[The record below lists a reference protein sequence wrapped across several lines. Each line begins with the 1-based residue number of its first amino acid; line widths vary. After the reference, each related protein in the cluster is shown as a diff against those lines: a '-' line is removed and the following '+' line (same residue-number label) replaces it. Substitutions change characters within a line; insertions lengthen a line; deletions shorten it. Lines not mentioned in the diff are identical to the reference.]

1 MVLINNEK
9 NNKILYI
16 SVITVV
22 LILFSVLAVYIY
34 NLTNTDNSE
43 KTDATNPTQ
52 IKADD
57 TPVSKVEYLEIPEWG
72 IKLKT
77 SISNK
82 ILYIPRIIET
92 YPEVFD
98 MLGIQLNPK
107 YLVDKNCVELG
118 TDLYRQKTIPK
129 FTYTKIGDYYYFVT
143 GEPSRC
149 SENKSDLELQST
161 VLKELTVSN
170 ISSL

>member
-1 MVLINNEK
+1 MPIK
-9 NNKILYI
+9 NKRTKKMFYIL
-16 SVITVV
+16 VITVV
-22 LILFSVLAVYIY
+22 LVLFSILAIHIY
-34 NLTNTDNSE
+34 NLTNNDESV
-43 KTDATNPTQ
+43 KTDTTSSTQ
-52 IKADD
+52 MKPDD
-57 TPVSKVEYLEIPEWG
+57 TPVSKAEYLEVPEWG

-77 SISNK
+77 SISDK

-118 TDLYRQKTIPK
+118 TDLYRQKTIPR

-143 GEPSRC
+143 GEPSQC

>member
-1 MVLINNEK
+1 MFY
-9 NNKILYI
+9 IL
-16 SVITVV
+16 VITIV
-22 LILFSVLAVYIY
+22 LILFSIFAIYIY

-43 KTDATNPTQ
+43 KADTTSSNQMKP
-52 IKADD
+52 DD
-57 TPVSKVEYLEIPEWG
+57 TPVSKAEYLEVPEWG
-72 IKLKT
+72 IKLKILN
-77 SISNK
+77 SDK
-82 ILYIPRIIET
+82 IMYIPRIIET
-92 YPEVFD
+92 YPEAFD

-107 YLVDKNCVELG
+107 YLVNKNCVELG
-118 TDLYRQKTIPK
+118 TDIYRQKTIPK

-149 SENKSDLELQST
+149 SANKSDLGLQST